1 MDFIRD
7 MILALWYLKVPIL
20 GAMFIVGAAVAID
33 GFIDFIQ
40 TRNTNR
46 K

>member
-1 MDFIRD
+1 MEVVRD
-7 MILALWYLKVPIL
+7 ILLALWYLRMPVL
-20 GAMFIVGAAVAID
+20 GVLFIVGAAVAID
-33 GFIDFIQ
+33 GLIEFIQ